1 MDCRRFRSQ
10 HLSYLDD
17 TLCGQTAAD
26 MQSHLAQCSGCAS
39 HDALI
44 RRSLVLAR
52 NLAPIAPSADFQA
65 RLQQRLRELPADSL
79 LASDGVAG
87 DHGFLIP
94 ARGWQPSRFAL
105 AAVAASMVV
114 MTSVAYYRAEP
125 AREAARQLAASQP
138 LLPDPI
144 PMSGPSPLPDQFV
157 SAVISG
163 NPVLPAA
170 LVATQAPIEFLTGVQ
185 PVGLTTNYPSF
196 TGLR

>member
-17 TLCGQTAAD
+17 TLCGQDAAD
-26 MQSHLAQCSGCAS
+26 MQSHLTTCSGCAA
-39 HDALI
+39 HDQLI

-52 NLAPIAPSADFQA
+52 NLAPITPSGDFQL
-65 RLQQRLRELPADSL
+65 RLQQRLRALPDDSV
-79 LASDGVAG
+79 LASDGIAG
-87 DHGFLIP
+87 DHAFLIP

-114 MTSVAYYRAEP
+114 MTSVAYVRAEP
-125 AREAARQLAASQP
+125 AREARRQLAAQP

-144 PMSGPSPLPDQFV
+144 PISGPVPIPAEFV
-157 SAVISG
+157 GAVLSG

-170 LVATQAPIEFLTGVQ
+170 LVATQAPVDFLTGVQ
-185 PVGLTTNYPSF
+185 SVGLQSNYGLV
-196 TGLR
+196 TGAR